1 MKNKYIQQ
9 LHIEIQEFESKV
21 SNLKENQNVSFS
33 FFRESFMHTQEIGR
47 LLHELEFAQ
56 IEDMKNQMGKLV
68 QFLSES
74 ETSKPKTSEELEKL
88 EERTTDAKAT
98 DVDVSEINKGVFIK
112 PTSIASND
120 IPKEA
125 IKEDF
130 PQFENDKEDEK
141 NAALENTSLESKE
154 KWETKGFI
162 KEDSPQTSA
171 LDTFSS
177 NNKSLNDIQP
187 TNHTILDT
195 KRSISLNDRFLF
207 QRELFDNDRLA
218 MNNMMLKLQA
228 YSSYKDCESY
238 LKENTDWDFKDE
250 NVQKFLEML
259 KKGS

>member
-141 NAALENTSLESKE
+141 YI
-154 KWETKGFI
+154 FRI
-162 KEDSPQTSA
+162 KRKMGNQRLYQRRFASN
-171 LDTFSS
+171 FSS
-177 NNKSLNDIQP
+177 
-187 TNHTILDT
+187 
-195 KRSISLNDRFLF
+195 RFF
-207 QRELFDNDRLA
+207 Q
-218 MNNMMLKLQA
+218 LKQQVI
-228 YSSYKDCESY
+228 K
-238 LKENTDWDFKDE
+238 
-250 NVQKFLEML
+250 
-259 KKGS
+259 